1 MRQVAVN
8 ERGLRIGED
17 HQNAKYTNGEIEMVL
32 SLRDEGKSYG
42 EIGHLVEMPK
52 STVRDIIKSRRR
64 CQYPANFKRLP
75 TNDDRP
81 RIEKLRAE
89 GMSWAEVGTAL
100 GLSNAKAAYD
110 QLCQQLE
117 ESENEQ

>member
-89 GMSWAEVGTAL
+89 VGTAL

-110 QLCQQLE
+110 QLCQQRE